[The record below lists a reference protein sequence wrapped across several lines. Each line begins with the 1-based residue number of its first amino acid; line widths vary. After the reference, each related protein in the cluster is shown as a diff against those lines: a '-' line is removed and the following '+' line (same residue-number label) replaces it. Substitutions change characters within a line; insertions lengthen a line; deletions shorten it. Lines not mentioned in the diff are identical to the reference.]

1 MIRKAMDAI
10 RAKFKIPKT
19 TSAVFH
25 LLRKWND
32 INRVRIEKGLESQK
46 VDPTLVLELAVIG
59 FNTEAVKLA
68 LKHGGNP
75 LDLVPP
81 FGMDV
86 SRKRKIPLL
95 RCMYNN
101 DKETLQEILN
111 FCVRDSC
118 KEQIMKKMLSCVEDL
133 KISNDT
139 VRVLLKHLIK
149 NSEDNGGLLRDAFNI
164 SIVRDDIEFIKTI
177 IAYDNQDSISQS
189 VILKAFRQHA
199 STISMEMA
207 QYLISLSTNEMTL
220 TVRTSMSNVL
230 ISCARNNR
238 VEMAKLL
245 LRTGIKVDFENR
257 LTLNTETPLSVAIK
271 CKSNEM
277 INFLL
282 NEGAPITY
290 NFDGTEQFI
299 IVDAARE
306 NNVELIAKLFDSGL
320 NIQKVSVDMALNIAA
335 GNEPSDDKMKT
346 LAILF
351 AHGADPLFCNR
362 DFNSGEDAISC
373 CASTLDSEGML
384 YIMAFASGAI
394 QASADSIPPVFF
406 KSDKE
411 KLIELLEHA
420 DRSKIDHLGESIL
433 KATFDN
439 LSGDSSD
446 KDMLTSI
453 NAAGILLSD
462 YPKML
467 QECLNKSVIAGS
479 LYATEFC
486 LDAGAD
492 ANTPF
497 KSMFSG
503 DSKPIIQA
511 AREGFTQIASLL
523 HRRGAKFSGSDNL
536 ALESLAETNELE
548 AIKLLSNFGA
558 PLPHNLTS
566 FEALKIIGYDT
577 WTDALDNLSEDN
589 AHLLKGILPRYFDEL
604 NIVPMEY
611 LQRCPP
617 WHQPYVLETF
627 HHNGDAQKSAV

>member
-1 MIRKAMDAI
+1 MIRKATDAI
-10 RAKFKIPKT
+10 RANFKIPKT
-19 TSAVFH
+19 TSAVLH

-32 INRVRIEKGLESQK
+32 INRIRIEKGLESK
-46 VDPTLVLELAVIG
+46 TVDPTLVLELAVIG
-59 FNTEAVKLA
+59 FNTDAVRLA
-68 LKHGGNP
+68 LKYGANP
-75 LDLVPP
+75 LELVPP

-101 DKETLQEILN
+101 DIPTLKEILS
-111 FCVRDSC
+111 FCVRDTC
-118 KEQIMKKMLSCVEDL
+118 KEQIMKKMMSRIEDI

-139 VRVLLKHLIK
+139 VRVLLKHLIR
-149 NSEDNGGLLRDAFNI
+149 NTEDNSGLLRDAFNI
-164 SIVRDDIEFIKTI
+164 SIVRDDIDFIKTL
-177 IAYDNQDSISQS
+177 IAYDDEDTISQS

-220 TVRTSMSNVL
+220 TVKTSMSQVL

-257 LTLNTETPLSVAIK
+257 LTLGTETPLSAAIK
-271 CKSNEM
+271 CKSTEM
-277 INFLL
+277 IDLL
-282 NEGAPITY
+282 LQEGAPITY
-290 NFDGTEQFI
+290 SFDGNERFI

-306 NNVELIAKLFDSGL
+306 NNVDVIETLFNSGVHISKLS
-320 NIQKVSVDMALNIAA
+320 IDMALNQAA
-335 GNEPSDDKMKT
+335 RIEPSDDKMKT
-346 LAILF
+346 LSALLS
-351 AHGADPLFCNR
+351 HGADPLFRSRN
-362 DFNSGEDAISC
+362 FYNGEDAISC
-373 CASTLDSEGML
+373 CASTLDADGML

-394 QASADSIPPVFF
+394 HASADNIIPVFF

-411 KLIELLEHA
+411 KLIHLLKHA
-420 DRSKIDHLGESIL
+420 DRSKIDPLGESIL
-433 KATFDN
+433 MATFEN
-439 LSGDSSD
+439 LTGDSSD

-453 NAAGILLSD
+453 NAVGILLSD
-462 YPKML
+462 YPDLL
-467 QECLNKSVIAGS
+467 QACLNKSVIAGS

-486 LDAGAD
+486 LNAGAD

-523 HRRGAKFSGSDNL
+523 HSRGAKFSGSDNL

-548 AIKLLSNFGA
+548 AIALLSKFGA

-566 FEALKIIGYDT
+566 YEALRIIGHDT
-577 WTDALDNLSEDN
+577 WTEALENLSEDN
-589 AHLLKGILPRYFDEL
+589 AHLLKGILPRYFAEL

-611 LQRCPP
+611 LQRCPA

-627 HHNGDAQKSAV
+627 HHNGDAQKNAV